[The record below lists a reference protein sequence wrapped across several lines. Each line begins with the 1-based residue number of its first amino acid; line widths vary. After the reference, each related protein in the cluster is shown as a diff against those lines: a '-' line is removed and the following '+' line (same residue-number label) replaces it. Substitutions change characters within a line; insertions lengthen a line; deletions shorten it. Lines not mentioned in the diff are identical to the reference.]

1 MLIVSRS
8 IRHIKSLFP
17 PKDKVAYWSSV
28 INKGQCSCKL
38 NYIGETKR
46 HTEVCCKEH
55 KDSAGKSESVKHL
68 TSNASHKFTWTVL
81 SAAFSHSCRRKIPEA
96 FFFAL
101 RKPALAEQS
110 NHYFLF
116 FLCFLFC
123 LCLYFGIYSLSFQ
136 TFDFF
141 FFFDFV
147 DIFLNFIDLYHFNE
161 KVMIKTFLC
170 QLWSRL

>member
-8 IRHIKSLFP
+8 IRYIKSLFP

-55 KDSAGKSESVKHL
+55 KDSAGKSEPVKHL
-68 TSNASHKFTWTVL
+68 ISNASHKFTWTVL

-116 FLCFLFC
+116 FLLLFV
-123 LCLYFGIYSLSFQ
+123 LSLFIFWHLFIVFSNVW
-136 TFDFF
+136 F

>member
-68 TSNASHKFTWTVL
+68 ISNASHKFTLTVL

-116 FLCFLFC
+116 FLLLFV
-123 LCLYFGIYSLSFQ
+123 LSLFIFWNLFIVFSNVW
-136 TFDFF
+136 FF
-141 FFFDFV
+141 FFL
-147 DIFLNFIDLYHFNE
+147 ISLISFLILLICIILM
-161 KVMIKTFLC
+161 KK
-170 QLWSRL
+170 

>member
-68 TSNASHKFTWTVL
+68 ISNASHKFTWTVL

-116 FLCFLFC
+116 FLLHLFIV
-123 LCLYFGIYSLSFQ
+123 FSNVW
-136 TFDFF
+136 FF